1 MCNVAQE
8 RGEVLMA
15 VLPLLVLLQADEGLL
30 LALYALEALP
40 D

>member
-8 RGEVLMA
+8 RSEVLMA
-15 VLPLLVLLQADEGLL
+15 VLPLVLLQADDGLL
-30 LALYALEALP
+30 LALYTLEALP